1 MSKKENALARQK
13 KDAESGLANAP
24 TKKKI
29 GFFSAMMVVVGATTA
44 AGIFF
49 KAGTVLHNSQNSI
62 IFAMF
67 CWVFTAFAVICMALA
82 LIEIASARNDNMSII
97 GWCQTFN
104 NRFIYKACKNF
115 MCYIYLPLTFFFMP
129 LYAIM
134 SIQDGV
140 SAAVGTGYN
149 GFGTNADWAIVMVL
163 TLVISIYFLVVC
175 GLSSRMGNIQN
186 WIITAFKFIPLVFGG
201 VIGFV
206 VIGVEGGIANPDYTP
221 GFNPSDF
228 TAANGAIDYASLY
241 SFANMTPGIGMFIAI
256 GAIFF
261 AYDGFYVSAGLQTE
275 MKEPKKTPMAM
286 LFGLII
292 VTVIYLIIAISMTL
306 GSLDGNPYGL
316 LDFMKKHNIVWLYSA
331 FQILIGIGVL
341 GIINGFAL
349 WSTRFVED
357 LISANDLPFA
367 RKYVN
372 KLNAKRAKVGIVY
385 NLVISIPIII
395 IFCVIG
401 GLGYINTNYPG
412 ADYGAGVPELYSF
425 ADLMATWS
433 SVGAFIFLL
442 CCLAGALR
450 NRKTKLVKVE
460 EVKIFKP
467 MAIICL
473 ITMTVPIFITFFQP
487 MADLFFLF
495 RIPSDAPLGSD
506 GLPVYDYETVLV
518 SRIMTVVV
526 LLIFLSLIF
535 LPTVI
540 EDAINTKKYGSLID
554 AEIANTKLIA
564 EAKNKSLEQ
573 EIIDSLVLQRR
584 TYLKDWEQKA
594 LHQEQLTEKQL
605 RKIAKLEEIERENE
619 PELVRFDSNNAV
631 SVPTE

>member
-1 MSKKENALARQK
+1 MSKKENALSKQK
-13 KDAESGLANAP
+13 REAETGLANAP

-49 KAGTVLHNSQNSI
+49 KAGTVLNNSQNSI
-62 IFAMF
+62 LFAMF

-82 LIEIASARNDNMSII
+82 LIEVASARNDNMSII

-140 SAAVGTGYN
+140 SAAVGTNYN
-149 GFGTNADWAIVMVL
+149 GFGTDADWAIIMVF
-163 TLVISIYFLVVC
+163 TLIISVYFLVVC
-175 GLSSRMGNIQN
+175 GFSSRMGNIQN
-186 WIITAFKFIPLVFGG
+186 WIITAFKFLPLVFGG

-206 VIGVEGGIANPDYTP
+206 VIGVEGGRIANPDYTI

-228 TAANGAIDYASLY
+228 EVNGAIDYAAMY
-241 SFANMTPGIGMFIAI
+241 TFANMTPGIGLFIAI

-275 MKEPKKTPMAM
+275 MKEPKKTPLAM
-286 LFGLII
+286 LLGLII
-292 VTVIYLIIAISMTL
+292 VTIIYLIIAVSMTL

-316 LDFMKKHNIVWLYSA
+316 FDFMQRHNIVWLYVA
-331 FQILIGIGVL
+331 FQVLIGVGVL
-341 GIINGFAL
+341 GIVNGFAL

-357 LISANDLPFA
+357 LISANDLPLSKKF
-367 RKYVN
+367 VN
-372 KLNAKRAKVGIVY
+372 KLNPKKAKVGILY
-385 NLVISIPIII
+385 NLAISVPIIL

-401 GLGYINTNYPG
+401 GTGYINTNYPN
-412 ADYGAGVPELYSF
+412 ADYGTGVPELYSF

-433 SVGAFIFLL
+433 SVAAFIFLI
-442 CCLAGALR
+442 CCLGGALK

-460 EVKIFKP
+460 ETKLFKP

-473 ITMTVPIFITFFQP
+473 ATMTLPIFVTFTQP
-487 MADLFFLF
+487 IVDLFFLF
-495 RIPSDAPLGSD
+495 RIPTEAPLMND
-506 GLPVYDYETVLV
+506 GNPVYDYQTVLI

-526 LLIFLSLIF
+526 LFIFLSLIF
-535 LPTVI
+535 MPTII
-540 EDAINTKKYGSLID
+540 EDTLAKRKYGSVLNGEVESTKQM
-554 AEIANTKLIA
+554 AETKG
-564 EAKNKSLEQ
+564 KTLES

-584 TYLKDWEQKA
+584 TYLKDWEQVA
-594 LHQEQLTEKQL
+594 LNQTELTPKQL
-605 RKIAKLEEIERENE
+605 RKIQKLEMLEEQNE
-619 PELVRFDSNNAV
+619 PDLVKFDSNN
-631 SVPTE
+631 SISIPTE